1 MDIIIQALYWISS
14 GLLIPTIVLLL
25 LFLAQGLFVVG
36 GFYGLYAH
44 RMAYEKSVKPALE
57 DLNADNAQEVLA
69 ASHIRKTG
77 LVNLYLEQLLATA
90 HQPVKAE
97 KVLADFEMACEKDLA
112 MVKTLAKIGPILVMM
127 GTLIPMGPALVGLA
141 SGVMASLAQNMQ
153 VAFATTVVGLLVGAI
168 GFFCN
173 KIKTRWYASD
183 LSDLEYVYAVI
194 KD

>member
-1 MDIIIQALYWISS
+1 MDLIIQALYWISS

-44 RMAYEKSVKPALE
+44 RMAYEKSVKPALD
-57 DLNADNAQEVLA
+57 DLSAENAQQVLA
-69 ASHIRKTG
+69 ADHIRKTG
-77 LVNLYLEQLLATA
+77 LVNLYLERLLATA
-90 HQPVKAE
+90 HNPVKAE
-97 KVLADFEMACEKDLA
+97 KVLADFEMACEKDLGL
-112 MVKTLAKIGPILVMM
+112 VKTLAKIGPILGLM

-141 SGVMASLAQNMQ
+141 SGDMASLAQNMQ

-173 KIKTRWYASD
+173 QIKTRWYASD
-183 LSDLEYVYAVI
+183 LADLEYVYAVI

>member
-97 KVLADFEMACEKDLA
+97 KVLADFEMACE
-112 MVKTLAKIGPILVMM
+112 
-127 GTLIPMGPALVGLA
+127 
-141 SGVMASLAQNMQ
+141 
-153 VAFATTVVGLLVGAI
+153 
-168 GFFCN
+168 
-173 KIKTRWYASD
+173 
-183 LSDLEYVYAVI
+183 
-194 KD
+194 